1 MFRFWHF
8 LLNKN
13 FLNIFLKIKREG
25 LNDKKS
31 LYWHLFILENSRKM
45 VIFLGFTTY
54 REKKEEKG
62 GRFC

>member
-1 MFRFWHF
+1 M
-8 LLNKN
+8 
-13 FLNIFLKIKREG
+13 I
-25 LNDKKS
+25 KKS
-31 LYWHLFILENSRKM
+31 IYWHLFKLENSRKM